1 MHIAVA
7 SDHAGF
13 MLKARAIS
21 QLRSLGHDV
30 HDLGVHT
37 DLVPSDYPD
46 AAVAVAKAI
55 AGGLAVR
62 GVLICGSGVGASIAA
77 NKIPGTRAAICH
89 DTFSARQGVED
100 DDMNVLCL
108 GARIIGP
115 ELAADVLG
123 AFAGARFSRA
133 ERHLRRLEKVIALE
147 RELPHTQETYRG

>member
-13 MLKARAIS
+13 KLKARVIS
-21 QLRSLGHDV
+21 QLGSLGHDG
-30 HDLGVHT
+30 HDLGVNT

-55 AGGLAVR
+55 ANGHAIR

-77 NKIPGTRAAICH
+77 NKIPGMRAAVCH

-100 DDMNVLCL
+100 DDMNILCL
-108 GARIIGP
+108 GARIIGD
-115 ELAADVLG
+115 ELAADVLS
-123 AFAGARFSRA
+123 AFAGARFSGS
-133 ERHLRRLEKVIALE
+133 ERHLRRLEKVLALE
-147 RELPHTQETYRG
+147 RELPHFQEIHHG